1 MTTRRPVVPIIA
13 ALAAVTVLAG
23 TAAPATAQMSGGFYR
38 QAQRPEVYWQ
48 YSAYQFCHVQNP
60 AQMNAYGGFAQVRV
74 MQNPPLRG
82 EFAGPCPWPDGF
94 WRRSDRPEVY
104 LIRRGRICHVIN
116 PTQMDAFGGFGRV
129 RVVPPDSRVTVGLGR
144 VVPCPW
150 P

>member
-1 MTTRRPVVPIIA
+1 MVTRLQAISGIA
-13 ALAAVTVLAG
+13 TVAAVIGLAG
-23 TAAPATAQMSGGFYR
+23 AQAPASAQGFAFFR
-38 QAQRPEVYWQ
+38 QSQDPAVYWQ
-48 YSAYQFCHVQNP
+48 FTPYQYCHVQNP
-60 AQMNAYGGFAQVRV
+60 AQMNAYGGFGQVRV

-116 PTQMDAFGGFGRV
+116 PPQMEAYGGFGRV

-144 VVPCPW
+144 VGPCPW

>member
-1 MTTRRPVVPIIA
+1 LSAIA
-13 ALAAVTVLAG
+13 TITAVIGLIGAVLPAA
-23 TAAPATAQMSGGFYR
+23 AQGFGGFFR

-48 YSAYQFCHVQNP
+48 FSGHQYCHVQNP
-60 AQMNAYGGFAQVRV
+60 AQMNAFGGFGQVRV

-82 EFAGPCPWPDGF
+82 EFAGPCPWPQGF

-104 LIRRGRICHVIN
+104 LISRGRICHVIN
-116 PTQMDAFGGFGRV
+116 PQQMEAYGGFGRV

-144 VVPCPW
+144 VTPCPW